1 MFPRSGAEGLYTI
14 MPLGI
19 CFIPTKLQPR
29 NLPDVVALLFFEA
42 KKRDV
47 ITLTIHFCFCIYI
60 FSINLISTFL

>member
-1 MFPRSGAEGLYTI
+1 MFSRSGAEGLLSI
-14 MPLGI
+14 MPRGI

-47 ITLTIHFCFCIYI
+47 ITLTKHFCFCIDI
-60 FSINLISTFL
+60 LVLT